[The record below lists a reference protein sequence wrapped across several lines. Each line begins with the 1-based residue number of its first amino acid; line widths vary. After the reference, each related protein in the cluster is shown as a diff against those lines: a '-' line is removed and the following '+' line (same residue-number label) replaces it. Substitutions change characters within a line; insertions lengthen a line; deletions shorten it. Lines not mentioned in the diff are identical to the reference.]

1 MVRARALSDID
12 LVNETMD
19 GYARRVY
26 RAVALLGGHRVVI
39 SDRQIRSVLIRARH
53 HKTMEGMDEDSVMA
67 YLRVGLQEAMQTD
80 SPDSQLRQD
89 VLFQLVQEGNQETLR
104 ARPQVSTSSGD
115 AGRTST
121 PLTREALL
129 SAATP
134 ARTMPLRQ
142 PARHVSRSVFAGR
155 PPWIGGKRSGS
166 PRA

>member
-1 MVRARALSDID
+1 
-12 LVNETMD
+12 
-19 GYARRVY
+19 
-26 RAVALLGGHRVVI
+26 
-39 SDRQIRSVLIRARH
+39 
-53 HKTMEGMDEDSVMA
+53 MA

-104 ARPQVSTSSGD
+104 ARPQVSTSFGD

-134 ARTMPLRQ
+134 ARGMPQRQ
-142 PARHVSRSVFAGR
+142 PGMFPVLDWRREARELEGMSGTRSHPAFHNQTPGARVKNRVVRGR
-155 PPWIGGKRSGS
+155 WGEDRISMAWMKLGLWIHLS
-166 PRA
+166 